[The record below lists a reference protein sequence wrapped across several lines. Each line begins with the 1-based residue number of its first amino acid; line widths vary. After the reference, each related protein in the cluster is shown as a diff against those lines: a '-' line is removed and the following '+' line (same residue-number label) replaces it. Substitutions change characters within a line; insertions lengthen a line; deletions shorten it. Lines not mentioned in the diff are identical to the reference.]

1 MTTAGSDYHP
11 LKNNE
16 ITMDL
21 TTKTTREKP
30 NLTDRKK
37 EFDLLF
43 AGHLGTKYA
52 EKKVWQWFKLQ
63 LEEDSKWR
71 TIIVEPK
78 SKLSAFVT
86 GVKLGRIFGFKLL
99 KITLKNSKEKG

>member
-1 MTTAGSDYHP
+1 MMEMETGADRPENLDASFINNTSVQEWFKTPTIRGVKEMTTAGSDYHP

-37 EFDLLF
+37 NLIYCSL
-43 AGHLGTKYA
+43 
-52 EKKVWQWFKLQ
+52 VI
-63 LEEDSKWR
+63 LERSMPRRRFGNGLNYSWR
-71 TIIVEPK
+71 RIV
-78 SKLSAFVT
+78 S
-86 GVKLGRIFGFKLL
+86 GGQ
-99 KITLKNSKEKG
+99 